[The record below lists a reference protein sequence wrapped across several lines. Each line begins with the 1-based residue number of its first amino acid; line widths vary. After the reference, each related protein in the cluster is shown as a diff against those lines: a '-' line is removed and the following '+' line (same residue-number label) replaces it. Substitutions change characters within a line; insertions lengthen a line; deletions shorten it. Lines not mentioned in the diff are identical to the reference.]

1 MSRYGD
7 DGTYWKESAKMLAT
21 TIHLMQGT
29 PYIYQG
35 EEIGMTDPKFTDIRD
50 YRDVESLNMY
60 RILLEQG
67 KSEQEVMEMVIL
79 IFVDF
84 ARRK

>member
-1 MSRYGD
+1 
-7 DGTYWKESAKMLAT
+7 MLAT
-21 TIHLMQGT
+21 TIHVMQGT

>member
-29 PYIYQG
+29 PYIYKG

-60 RILLEQG
+60 WILLEQG
-67 KSEQEVMEMVIL
+67 KSEQEVMEW
-79 IFVDF
+79 
-84 ARRK
+84 

>member
-1 MSRYGD
+1 
-7 DGTYWKESAKMLAT
+7 MLAT
-21 TIHLMQGT
+21 AIHLMQGT

-84 ARRK
+84 AHRK

>member
-1 MSRYGD
+1 
-7 DGTYWKESAKMLAT
+7 MLAT

>member
-1 MSRYGD
+1 MERISQNVGD
-7 DGTYWKESAKMLAT
+7 D
-21 TIHLMQGT
+21 
-29 PYIYQG
+29 YQG

>member
-1 MSRYGD
+1 
-7 DGTYWKESAKMLAT
+7 
-21 TIHLMQGT
+21 
-29 PYIYQG
+29 
-35 EEIGMTDPKFTDIRD
+35 MTDPKFTDIRD

>member
-1 MSRYGD
+1 MS
-7 DGTYWKESAKMLAT
+7 L
-21 TIHLMQGT
+21 QGT
-29 PYIYQG
+29 PYIYQD

-79 IFVDF
+79 MHENKYLTIYQ
-84 ARRK
+84 